1 MRLAVIF
8 AKLKAT
14 DRSTLFATRRNFGPN
29 PYSRRSSAIW
39 RTSFVDFAEPSRS
52 RPAGL
57 LVKAERAV
65 KLGDFS
71 SVANNL
77 ADPVAFNVAFDN
89 RLRSLAQLLFEA
101 LLFALRQSR
110 RHIMSAVALLNSR
123 ISALAEL
130 QVHGSRPRA
139 ACIAGL
145 TGLKPFCL
153 CPLTEH
159 RHRK

>member
-57 LVKAERAV
+57 LVEAERAV

-77 ADPVAFNVAFDN
+77 ADPVAFNVAFDT
-89 RLRSLAQLLFEA
+89 
-101 LLFALRQSR
+101 R
-110 RHIMSAVALLNSR
+110 RRTPGGDSAVLVEREGVSVPCHAGIVRVASNRPLSCPLAHGGPKFVCR
-123 ISALAEL
+123 ISR
-130 QVHGSRPRA
+130 HNNA
-139 ACIAGL
+139 AVV
-145 TGLKPFCL
+145 
-153 CPLTEH
+153 
-159 RHRK
+159 